1 MPKLN
6 IRDIDLDSRDLS
18 FPQKQKIKK
27 RKNKK
32 EGDIKNIVK
41 GKQRKQPYIFIYTMG
56 KKEKYGNYICKVGY
70 LDIRQKIEMPR
81 FRKLNNGEK
90 QKIPGKVEV
99 FVYHAK
105 NKLAGPYKGKE
116 AAVVKAK
123 ELVSNNI
130 RYEKHP
136 KN

>member
-41 GKQRKQPYIFIYTMG
+41 GKQRK
-56 KKEKYGNYICKVGY
+56 
-70 LDIRQKIEMPR
+70 
-81 FRKLNNGEK
+81 
-90 QKIPGKVEV
+90 
-99 FVYHAK
+99 
-105 NKLAGPYKGKE
+105 
-116 AAVVKAK
+116 
-123 ELVSNNI
+123 
-130 RYEKHP
+130 
-136 KN
+136 